1 MCGIA
6 GILSFGSEAP
16 SGAIARMTSSL
27 KHRGPDGQEV
37 VELPGCHLGHTRL
50 SVIDLVGGK
59 QPMTE
64 EKNRYWIVFN
74 GEIFNFRELRT
85 ELTGLGWQ
93 FRTQSDTEV
102 LLRGYQQYGQ
112 EVLGRLNGQFAFLIW
127 DRQERQ
133 VFLARDRFG
142 EKPLYWA
149 RSPDGYLLVAS
160 EIKAILAS
168 GLLRPVIDPVSVD
181 AYLGLLYVPPD
192 RTIYKN
198 ISTLRPGRAMLW
210 QKDRCTEWEY
220 WHPKYSTEQVE
231 VPEAL
236 DRLRMLTQ
244 QAVRRQMV
252 ADVPVGAF
260 LSGGLDSSTIVA
272 LMAKEAKQP
281 VLTFSV
287 GFGGLIDEL
296 PYAREV
302 AIEYKTEHHEIQVDV
317 PVVETLEEMAEV
329 YDEPFADSSN
339 IPTYLLAK
347 YVRQHVKVALSGDG
361 GDELFG
367 GYEWYLHLGAFER
380 DRRGEAALWWIWLR
394 AFLWRALARSGIG
407 VQSHRDAAV
416 LRFIVAQHQQLYPDI
431 WERHVFGNT
440 DMHKNRTQLWGG
452 RAPENSEVAL
462 RKAYMVEKNI
472 KGMDRA
478 TDFDIRCYLPGDI
491 LVKVD
496 RAAMG
501 NGLETRA
508 PFLDVDLAEFVL
520 GLSWQ
525 LRFREKDL
533 KYLLRAAYAHLWP
546 SSIRARKKQ
555 GFGAPIASWLQNPDV
570 RSILRRV
577 CRDDG
582 PLASLL
588 PGLKVMLHSLGAQQL
603 WSVLCL
609 GLWLERHP
617 ECHSS
622 LS

>member
-6 GILSFGSEAP
+6 GILSFGSETP
-16 SGAIARMTSSL
+16 SGVITRMTSRL
-27 KHRGPDGQEV
+27 THRGPDGQEV
-37 VELPGCHLGHTRL
+37 VTLQGCHLGHTRL

-64 EKNRYWIVFN
+64 ETGRFWIVFN
-74 GEIFNFRELRT
+74 GEIFNFRELRK

-102 LLRGYQQYGQ
+102 LLRGYQQYGHD
-112 EVLGRLNGQFAFLIW
+112 VLTRLNGQFAFLIW
-127 DRQERQ
+127 DQQEQ
-133 VFLARDRFG
+133 QAFLARDRFG

-149 RSPDGYLLVAS
+149 RSPDGHVLVGS

-168 GLLRPVIDPVSVD
+168 GLVQPVIDRISVD

-192 RTIYKN
+192 RTIYTN
-198 ISTLRPGRAMLW
+198 VFTLRPGHAMLCREG
-210 QKDRCTEWEY
+210 RCHEWEY
-220 WHPKYSTEQVE
+220 WRPRYSKEQIE
-231 VPEAL
+231 VPDAL
-236 DRLRMLTQ
+236 DRLRSLTQ
-244 QAVRRQMV
+244 QAVKRQMV

-260 LSGGLDSSTIVA
+260 LSGGLDSSTVVA
-272 LMAKEAKQP
+272 LMAKEAAQP

-287 GFGGLIDEL
+287 GFGGLINEL

-302 AIEYKTEHHEIQVDV
+302 ANAYKTEHHEIQVDV
-317 PVVETLEEMAEV
+317 PVAETLEEMADV

-347 YVRQHVKVALSGDG
+347 FVRQHVKVALSGDG

-367 GYEWYLHLGAFER
+367 GYEWYLRLGIFER
-380 DRRGEAALWWIWLR
+380 HKWGEAVVWLVWLQ
-394 AFLWRALARSGIG
+394 AFLWRAMAKAGFG
-407 VQSHRDAAV
+407 GQSQRDAAL
-416 LRFIVAQHQQLYPDI
+416 LRLGAAELQQAYPDM

-440 DMHKNRTQLWGG
+440 DMRRDRSVLWGG
-452 RAPENSEVAL
+452 RASANPDEAL
-462 RKAYMVEKNI
+462 RKTYKAGKDIE
-472 KGMDRA
+472 GMDRA

-520 GLSWQ
+520 GLPWQ
-525 LRFREKDL
+525 LRFRDQNL
-533 KYLLRAAYAHLWP
+533 KGLLRNAFAQLWP
-546 SSIRARKKQ
+546 PSIRERKKQ
-555 GFGAPIASWLQNPDV
+555 GFGAPITSWLQDKDV
-570 RSILRRV
+570 QRIVRRV
-577 CRDDG
+577 IRDGG
-582 PLASLL
+582 PLISLL
-588 PGLKVMLHSLGAQQL
+588 PGLKTALHTMSPQQL

-617 ECHSS
+617 ECHGS